1 MPIVSS
7 LVGKP
12 YNENNFERIANA
24 LVNVSSE
31 NVKSVLA
38 KECKNGL
45 WNSLQID

>member
-7 LVGKP
+7 LVGKA

-24 LVNVSSE
+24 LANVSSE

-45 WNSLQID
+45 WSILKID